1 MSDLRF
7 TENICEE
14 NTNYLL
20 SLEDSELIEKI
31 YDKDEL
37 DKDGL
42 RKELKPYIKNVKSF
56 LNKMKKHNFK
66 LERKYKY
73 GRTLNKGRQYIKD
86 GYGIQSMQSDVRCFL
101 TQDYYYDYD
110 MKNCQVQILNY
121 LVKKYFE
128 DRPFKKLD
136 EYCNNREEI
145 IKDDRKKLK
154 NLIITAMN
162 AKEYIK
168 TDNKFI
174 KELDIEFK
182 TIQKLFF
189 ESNNEEFNNICTKSN
204 LTKKNPL
211 GSYLNKVLCIVE
223 NNILTECI
231 KLIGN
236 ENIGCL
242 IFDGFLVDKNKDKE
256 DVLKVLNDH
265 CNEKYNIEWI
275 EKPMD
280 TKIEIEEDW
289 VIPPTLS
296 IFEIELLL
304 SDENLSSIFFKK
316 FESNLV
322 YKDNELYIFLNDKWF
337 IDDKRER
344 IEKKIS
350 DILIDH
356 VKEKYDYYEKRSD
369 DTNMKLYVNMLK
381 TINKSSKI
389 TSIRKTVINK
399 LSVLN
404 FEKIEFDKNPD
415 LFVFNNIAYD
425 LVTHKTRQLN
435 KDDYILT
442 RLDYDLENRND
453 EKIKTLTEIIN
464 DILIDENI
472 RNNMIQL
479 LSTGLYGRK
488 IINFTIAN
496 GCGSNGKTSLF
507 ELMRTMLVKGIY
519 CYIASPSILNQ
530 DISNKNNPEIAS
542 INNMRMVIMSEPSSE
557 KKLNL
562 AIIKKLTGENQL
574 GARMNHSNSMIVNNT
589 ATYILQ
595 ANDVP
600 KLDGNADDNA
610 TKRRITDIP
619 FKSTFT
625 TDKIILEEN
634 KDDKYVIKAKPYY
647 ETEEFY
653 NEYKCSLFYYL
664 IDFIKK
670 YEKDN
675 KKKVYENVELCDEVK
690 NRTDNYIKSSNEINN
705 FISEK
710 YEKTNNSNDYIK
722 VKDLYIEITMSEF
735 YKNYS
740 REEKRAF
747 TITHFT
753 NYIKK
758 SMSFKKY
765 FHIRKMINSKS
776 VRNIITNFKTL
787 DFQDFEN
794 EDE

>member
-425 LVTHKTRQLN
+425 LVIHKTRQLN

-453 EKIKTLTEIIN
+453 EKIKTLTQIIN

-705 FISEK
+705 YISEK
-710 YEKTNNSNDYIK
+710 YEKTNNPNDYIK
-722 VKDLYIEITMSEF
+722 VKDLYFEITMSEF

-753 NYIKK
+753 NYIQK
-758 SMSFKKY
+758 SMSFRKY
-765 FHIRKMINSKS
+765 FHIRKMINRKPI
-776 VRNIITNFKTL
+776 RNIITKWTNCSKKR
-787 DFQDFEN
+787 N
-794 EDE
+794 KKY

>member
-7 TENICEE
+7 TEKICSD
-14 NTNYLL
+14 NVDYLL
-20 SLEDSELIEKI
+20 SLEDDVLISTI
-31 YDKDEL
+31 YNKNEL
-37 DKDGL
+37 DKHGKVPDV
-42 RKELKPYIKNVKSF
+42 KVYIKNVKTF
-56 LNKMKKHNFK
+56 LNKMKKHYFK

-73 GRTLNKGRQYIKD
+73 GRSLNKGRQYIKD
-86 GYGIQSMQSDVRCFL
+86 GYGIQNLQSQIRAFL
-101 TQDYYYDYD
+101 TQDYYNDYD
-110 MKNCQVQILNY
+110 MSNCQPSILNY
-121 LVKKYFE
+121 IVKKYFS
-128 DRPFKKLD
+128 DHPFPKLD

-145 IKDDRKKLK
+145 IKEDRKKLK
-154 NLIITAMN
+154 DTIISAMN
-162 AKEYIK
+162 SNKFIK
-168 TDNKFI
+168 TDNVFI
-174 KELDIEFK
+174 KALDYEFK
-182 TIQKLFF
+182 NIQTLFF
-189 ESNNEEFNNICTKSN
+189 ESNNEEFNKLCTQTGLN
-204 LTKKNPL
+204 TNNKK
-211 GSYLNKVLCIVE
+211 GSYLNKILCIYE
-223 NNILTECI
+223 NEILMECV
-231 KLIGN
+231 KLIGS

-242 IFDGFLVDKNKDKE
+242 IFDGFLVNKNKDRDE
-256 DVLKVLNDH
+256 ILKVLNDH
-265 CNEKYNIEWI
+265 CNEKYNIKWT
-275 EKPMD
+275 EKPME
-280 TKIEIEEDW
+280 TNIEIEDDW
-289 VIPPTLS
+289 TKPPELDE
-296 IFEIELLL
+296 FEIELLL
-304 SDENLSSIFFKK
+304 SDENLSSIFLK
-316 FESNLV
+316 EYETNLV
-322 YKDNELYIFLNDKWF
+322 YKDNELYIFLNNKWF

-344 IEKKIS
+344 IEKQIL
-350 DILIDH
+350 DILIKY
-356 VKEKYDYYEKRSD
+356 VKDKYDYYNKRSD
-369 DTNMKLYVNMLK
+369 NTNAKIYINMLK

-399 LSVLN
+399 LSVIN

-425 LVTHKTRQLN
+425 LVTHTTRQLN

-442 RLDYDLENRND
+442 RLDYDLENRNE
-453 EKIKTLTEIIN
+453 EKINKLSEIIN
-464 DILIDENI
+464 DILIDDDI
-472 RNNMIQL
+472 KSNMIQL

-542 INNMRMVIMSEPSSE
+542 VNNMRMVIMSEPSSE

-625 TDKIILEEN
+625 TDETILDEN
-634 KDDKYVIKAKPYY
+634 KDDKYTIKANPYY

-653 NEYKCSLFYYL
+653 TEYKCSLFYYL

-675 KKKVYENVELCDEVK
+675 NKKVYEKVELCDEVRS
-690 NRTDNYIKSSNEINN
+690 RTDNYIKSSNEINN
-705 FISEK
+705 YISEK
-710 YEKTNNSNDYIK
+710 YEKTENENDYMKI
-722 VKDLYIEITMSEF
+722 KDLYLEITMSEF

-747 TITHFT
+747 TITHFI

-758 SMSFKKY
+758 SMTFKKY
-765 FHIRKMINSKS
+765 FYSRKMINSKHL
-776 VRNIITNFKTL
+776 RNVITNYKQSEIA
-787 DFQDFEN
+787 D
-794 EDE
+794 EDEE